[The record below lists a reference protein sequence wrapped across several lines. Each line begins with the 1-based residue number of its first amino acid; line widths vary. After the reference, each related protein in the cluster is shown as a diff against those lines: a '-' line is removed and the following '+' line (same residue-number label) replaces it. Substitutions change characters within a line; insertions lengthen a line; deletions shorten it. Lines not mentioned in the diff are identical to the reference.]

1 MLILS
6 TETQK
11 SLPFKEMSE
20 GIEFQVNVISFFLFA
35 IVMKCWQ
42 KFMYLKENKELDFIF
57 LLLIH
62 LKLHVRFKT
71 ILSFLN
77 YLGNVLPDEV
87 VHMQEQIEPE
97 FDVLQPIG
105 KLSS

>member
-1 MLILS
+1 
-6 TETQK
+6 
-11 SLPFKEMSE
+11 MSHC
-20 GIEFQVNVISFFLFA
+20 IISH
-35 IVMKCWQ
+35 
-42 KFMYLKENKELDFIF
+42 
-57 LLLIH
+57 H
-62 LKLHVRFKT
+62 LELHVRFKT

>member
-1 MLILS
+1 MI
-6 TETQK
+6 
-11 SLPFKEMSE
+11 
-20 GIEFQVNVISFFLFA
+20 
-35 IVMKCWQ
+35 KCWQ
-42 KFMYLKENKELDFIF
+42 NFEEFLYLEENKKLNFFF
-57 LLLIH
+57 LLSIH
-62 LKLHVRFKT
+62 LELHLRFKT
-71 ILSFLN
+71 VLSFLN